1 MATPSPAIQSTADR
15 ITAAGWRIV
24 LLASLGGTLE
34 FYDFVIFGVFARDIA
49 AAVFPNESPIVS
61 LMAAFATFAAGY
73 LARPIGGIVLS
84 HYGDRYG
91 RRKVFL
97 WSVFVMSAATLGMGL
112 VPSYATWGVA
122 ASALMVALRLLQ
134 GFCLGGEL
142 PGALTYVVE
151 TAPRIAP
158 LVCGVVF
165 SCVTM
170 GVAAATAVSLSVR
183 TWLDPAL
190 VPVYGW
196 RIAFVIGGLG
206 GVLSFVLRRSLE
218 ESPEFERMRSL
229 ASRQPFREL
238 LRTHTTHVLVGC
250 AVLAGTGCFNGLFF
264 SHLPAYLS
272 GVLQYDPRQAV
283 FSQTVGVVAS
293 ALGILATG
301 WLGDRIPPRYLL
313 RTGVTLLLVFSYPF
327 YLALESHSVNLTVL
341 LVLAGLAAGFTNGS
355 FAVLLTDLFPTRIR
369 FTGVALVFNVSFTI
383 FSGTAP
389 LVATT
394 LIRETGQPAS
404 PAFLMVG
411 SAVLALLGS
420 LWVERYGG
428 NVLHTGSPGSGT
440 LNPEP

>member
-1 MATPSPAIQSTADR
+1 MASAPSSADHSAPDR

-84 HYGDRYG
+84 HYGDRHG
-91 RRKVFL
+91 RRTVFL

-112 VPSYATWGVA
+112 VPSYATWGLA
-122 ASALMVALRLLQ
+122 ASALMVTLRLLQ

-151 TAPRIAP
+151 TAPRMAP

-165 SCVTM
+165 ACVTM

-218 ESPEFERMRSL
+218 ESPEFERMRGL
-229 ASRQPFREL
+229 AARQPFREL
-238 LRTHTTHVLVGC
+238 LRTHTTQVLVGC
-250 AVLAGTGCFNGLFF
+250 ALLAGTGCFNGLYF
-264 SHLPAYLS
+264 SHLPAYLA

-283 FSQTVGVVAS
+283 FSQTVGVIAS
-293 ALGILATG
+293 ALAIFLTG
-301 WLGDRIPPRYLL
+301 WLGDRIAPRLLL

-327 YLALESHSVNLTVL
+327 YLALESRSVNLTVL

-355 FAVLLTDLFPTRIR
+355 FAVVAEDDATDRP
-369 FTGVALVFNVSFTI
+369 GEVA
-383 FSGTAP
+383 G
-389 LVATT
+389 
-394 LIRETGQPAS
+394 RKRG
-404 PAFLMVG
+404 
-411 SAVLALLGS
+411 
-420 LWVERYGG
+420 ERR
-428 NVLHTGSPGSGT
+428 H
-440 LNPEP
+440 